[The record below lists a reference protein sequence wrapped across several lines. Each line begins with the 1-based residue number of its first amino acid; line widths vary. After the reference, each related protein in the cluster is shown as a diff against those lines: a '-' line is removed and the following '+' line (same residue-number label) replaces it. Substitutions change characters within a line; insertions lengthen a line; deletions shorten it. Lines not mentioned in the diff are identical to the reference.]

1 MQKLVAAGIVL
12 SAVGAIAITGA
23 KQEMRNRQE
32 IIAQFNLNDMEVHTM
47 QVCEG
52 SMSTNNVKFR
62 SGVSQISGCGHGDE
76 RTVDLAE
83 IADRIDAPHWSDAMA
98 LMMIAHAN
106 IDDKATSD
114 QLFAKVADFQS
125 TRSLSD
131 YEMNSLLEN
140 VLAGFQRW
148 AKRET
153 YMSEEQLTAKAA
165 AKDEFMRK
173 QERAFDYA
181 VTSGHMT
188 REEADARLAR
198 LKQK

>member
-62 SGVSQISGCGHGDE
+62 SGVSQISGCGCFA
-76 RTVDLAE
+76 RE

-140 VLAGFQRW
+140 VLAGFQRC